1 MSSTVR
7 RPYPEAVLGW
17 MVGDLPARVLD
28 AGCGNGAFTEM
39 LHERG
44 HEVFGIDRHLEAVA
58 LLPERLGTRLHVV
71 GQVESLPYLSCYF
84 DVVTASQSLHRFA
97 PGLALTEMARVLKP
111 GGHLAIAYN
120 TRDDTVPWVRRLAAL
135 LQQADRDTMK
145 GDYGVDSVDAVAE
158 SPCFVNLERRN
169 FRNWVPITRAGLVTM
184 IERRL
189 ATTRLDQE
197 RRSQLLAEVGE
208 LYDSSARPPEPL
220 MLPFQASCWRAVVDH
235 ASLIVEDDREAL
247 QIHL

>member
-17 MVGDLPARVLD
+17 MVGDQPVGVLD
-28 AGCGNGAFTEM
+28 AGCGNGSFTEM

-135 LQQADRDTMK
+135 LQQADADAMK

-158 SPCFVNLERRN
+158 SPYFVTLERRD
-169 FRNWVPITRAGLVTM
+169 FRNWVPITRAGLLVM

-189 ATTRLDQE
+189 ATARLDQE
-197 RRSQLLAEVGE
+197 LRYQLLAEVGE

-235 ASLIVEDDREAL
+235 ASLILEDDREAL

>member
-1 MSSTVR
+1 
-7 RPYPEAVLGW
+7 

>member
-1 MSSTVR
+1 MSGTVR

-17 MVGDLPARVLD
+17 MVGDQPVRVLD
-28 AGCGNGAFTEM
+28 VGCGNGSFAEM

-44 HEVFGIDRHLEAVA
+44 HDVFGIDRHLEAVA

-135 LQQADRDTMK
+135 LQQADPDAMK

-158 SPCFVNLERRN
+158 SPYFVTLERRD
-169 FRNWVPITRAGLVTM
+169 FRNWVPITRAGLLAM

-189 ATTRLDQE
+189 ATARLDQE
-197 RRSQLLAEVGE
+197 LRYQLLAEVGE

-235 ASLIVEDDREAL
+235 ASLILEDDREAL

>member
-17 MVGDLPARVLD
+17 MVGDQPVRVLD
-28 AGCGNGAFTEM
+28 AGCGNGSFAEM
-39 LHERG
+39 LHERR
-44 HEVFGIDRHLEAVA
+44 HDVFGIDRHLEAVA

-135 LQQADRDTMK
+135 LQQADPDAMK

-158 SPCFVNLERRN
+158 SPYFVTLERRD
-169 FRNWVPITRAGLVTM
+169 FRNWVPITRAGLLAM

-189 ATTRLDQE
+189 ATARLDQE
-197 RRSQLLAEVGE
+197 LRYQLLAEVGE

-235 ASLIVEDDREAL
+235 ASLILEDDREAL

>member
-1 MSSTVR
+1 
-7 RPYPEAVLGW
+7 
-17 MVGDLPARVLD
+17 MVGDRPTRVLD
-28 AGCGNGAFTEM
+28 AGCGNGAFAEM

-84 DVVTASQSLHRFA
+84 DVVTASESLHRFA

-135 LQQADRDTMK
+135 LQQADPDAMK

-158 SPCFVNLERRN
+158 SPYFVNLERRN
-169 FRNWVPITRAGLVTM
+169 FRNWVPITRAGLLAM

-189 ATTRLDQE
+189 ATARLDQE
-197 RRSQLLAEVGE
+197 VRYQLLAEVSE

-220 MLPFQASCWRAVVDH
+220 MLPFQASCWRARVDH
-235 ASLIVEDDREAL
+235 ASLILEDDREAL

>member
-1 MSSTVR
+1 
-7 RPYPEAVLGW
+7 

-135 LQQADRDTMK
+135 LQQADRDAMK

>member
-17 MVGDLPARVLD
+17 MVGDRPTRVLD
-28 AGCGNGAFTEM
+28 AGCGTGVFAEM

-84 DVVTASQSLHRFA
+84 DVVTASESLHRFA

-135 LQQADRDTMK
+135 LQQADPEAMK

-158 SPCFVNLERRN
+158 SPYFVNLERRN

-208 LYDSSARPPEPL
+208 VYDSSARPPELL

>member
-17 MVGDLPARVLD
+17 MVGDQPVRVLD
-28 AGCGNGAFTEM
+28 AGCGNGSFAEM

-44 HEVFGIDRHLEAVA
+44 HDVFGIDRHLEAVA

-135 LQQADRDTMK
+135 LQQADPDAMK

-158 SPCFVNLERRN
+158 SPYFVTLERRD
-169 FRNWVPITRAGLVTM
+169 FRNWVPITRAGLLAM

-189 ATTRLDQE
+189 ATARLDQE
-197 RRSQLLAEVGE
+197 LRYQLLAEVGE

-235 ASLIVEDDREAL
+235 ASLILEDDREAL